1 MIDRKGNAK
10 SQQEYDFRIK
20 KGQIDHTHWIL
31 LSLQFK

>member
-1 MIDRKGNAK
+1 MIDRKGNTK

-20 KGQIDHTHWIL
+20 KEQIDDTHWLL